1 MRGTTFQ
8 HFSKFILSLACTA
21 IPAMSVAADAPAK
34 SAAKSPDSK
43 QIERGR
49 YLVMITGCHDCHTPN
64 YLAKGGKVPA
74 KDFLTG
80 DKLGWRGS
88 WGTTYPAN
96 LRLYFNAITD
106 EQWIHVA
113 KTIEARPPMP
123 YFALNAMTRAD
134 VLSIYEYI
142 RSLGPAGEPAPR
154 FVPADKEPP
163 QPYVQ
168 FPMK

>member
-1 MRGTTFQ
+1 MRGANFLQ
-8 HFSKFILSLACTA
+8 ARLIIGALACA
-21 IPAMSVAADAPAK
+21 AFPALSIAADVPTK
-34 SAAKSPDSK
+34 SSANPPNSV

-49 YLVMITGCHDCHTPN
+49 YLVMITGCQDCHTPN
-64 YLAKGGKVPA
+64 YIAKGGKVPA

-96 LRLYFNAITD
+96 LRLYFNNITD
-106 EQWIHVA
+106 EQWIQVA

-142 RSLGPAGEPAPR
+142 RSLGPAGEPAPK

>member
-8 HFSKFILSLACTA
+8 HFSKFILSLACAA

-34 SAAKSPDSK
+34 SAAKSPHSK

-64 YLAKGGKVPA
+64 YIAKGGKVPA

-96 LRLYFNAITD
+96 LRLYFNNITD
-106 EQWIHVA
+106 EQWIQVA

>member
-1 MRGTTFQ
+1 
-8 HFSKFILSLACTA
+8 
-21 IPAMSVAADAPAK
+21 MSVAADAPAQ
-34 SAAKSPDSK
+34 SAAKSPDGK

-64 YLAKGGKVPA
+64 YIAKGGKVPA

-80 DKLGWRGS
+80 DKRGWRGS

-96 LRLYFNAITD
+96 LRLYFNNITD
-106 EQWIHVA
+106 EQWIQVA

>member
-1 MRGTTFQ
+1 MRGANFLQ
-8 HFSKFILSLACTA
+8 ARLIIGALACA
-21 IPAMSVAADAPAK
+21 AFPALSIAADVPTK
-34 SAAKSPDSK
+34 SSANPPNSV

-49 YLVMITGCHDCHTPN
+49 YLVMITGCQDCHTPN
-64 YLAKGGKVPA
+64 YIAKGGKVPA

-96 LRLYFNAITD
+96 LRLYFNNITD
-106 EQWIHVA
+106 EQWIQVA

-134 VLSIYEYI
+134 VLAIYEYI
-142 RSLGPAGEPAPR
+142 RSLGPAGEPAPK

>member
-1 MRGTTFQ
+1 MGGANFLQARLIIGA
-8 HFSKFILSLACTA
+8 LACA
-21 IPAMSVAADAPAK
+21 AVPALSIAADVPTK
-34 SAAKSPDSK
+34 SSVNPPSSV
-43 QIERGR
+43 QIERGH
-49 YLVMITGCHDCHTPN
+49 YLVVITGCHDCHTPN
-64 YLAKGGKVPA
+64 YIAKGGKVPA
-74 KDFLTG
+74 KDFLIG

-96 LRLYFNAITD
+96 LRLYFNNITD
-106 EQWIHVA
+106 EQWIQVA

-142 RSLGPAGEPAPR
+142 RSLGPAGEPAPK

>member
-21 IPAMSVAADAPAK
+21 IPAISVAADAPAK
-34 SAAKSPDSK
+34 SAAKPPDSK

-64 YLAKGGKVPA
+64 YIAKGGKVPA

-80 DKLGWRGS
+80 DKLGWRGP
-88 WGTTYPAN
+88 WGTTYPTN
-96 LRLYFNAITD
+96 LRLYFSEITD
-106 EQWIHVA
+106 VQWIQVA
-113 KTIEARPPMP
+113 KTIETSPPMP
-123 YFALNAMTRAD
+123 YFALNAMTRTD
-134 VLSIYEYI
+134 VLAIYEYI
-142 RSLGPAGEPAPR
+142 RSLGPAGEPAPKSITT
-154 FVPADKEPP
+154 DKEPP

>member
-1 MRGTTFQ
+1 MRGANFLQ
-8 HFSKFILSLACTA
+8 ARLIIGALACA
-21 IPAMSVAADAPAK
+21 AFPALSIAADVPTK
-34 SAAKSPDSK
+34 SSANPPTSV

-49 YLVMITGCHDCHTPN
+49 YLVMITGCQDCHTPN
-64 YLAKGGKVPA
+64 YIAKGGKVPA

-96 LRLYFNAITD
+96 LRLYFNNITD
-106 EQWIHVA
+106 EQWIQVA

-142 RSLGPAGEPAPR
+142 RSLGPAGEPAPK

>member
-1 MRGTTFQ
+1 MRGANFLQ
-8 HFSKFILSLACTA
+8 ARLIIGALACA
-21 IPAMSVAADAPAK
+21 AFPALSIAADVPTK
-34 SAAKSPDSK
+34 SSANPPNSV

-49 YLVMITGCHDCHTPN
+49 YLVMITGCQDCHTPN
-64 YLAKGGKVPA
+64 YIAKGGKVPA

-96 LRLYFNAITD
+96 LRLYFNNITD
-106 EQWIHVA
+106 EQWIQVA

-142 RSLGPAGEPAPR
+142 RSLGPAGGPAPK

>member
-1 MRGTTFQ
+1 MRGANFLQ
-8 HFSKFILSLACTA
+8 ARLIIGALACA
-21 IPAMSVAADAPAK
+21 AVPALSIAADVPTK
-34 SAAKSPDSK
+34 SSANPPNSV

-49 YLVMITGCHDCHTPN
+49 YLVMITGCQDCHTPN
-64 YLAKGGKVPA
+64 YIAKGGKVPA

-96 LRLYFNAITD
+96 LRLYFNNITD
-106 EQWIHVA
+106 EQWIQVA

-142 RSLGPAGEPAPR
+142 RSLGPAGEPAPK

>member
-1 MRGTTFQ
+1 MAR
-8 HFSKFILSLACTA
+8 
-21 IPAMSVAADAPAK
+21 
-34 SAAKSPDSK
+34 
-43 QIERGR
+43 
-49 YLVMITGCHDCHTPN
+49 
-64 YLAKGGKVPA
+64 
-74 KDFLTG
+74 
-80 DKLGWRGS
+80 S

-123 YFALNAMTRAD
+123 CFALNAMTRAD
-134 VLSIYEYI
+134 VLSIYESI

-154 FVPADKEPP
+154 FVPVDKEPP